1 MIQEELKNFIEQN
14 CSGKEPSDLIM
25 EAIGQK
31 IEQLGAD
38 AGEVLAFVEECA
50 KGPTLEQKAEAARR
64 AAEAEAERLARIE
77 EAKAKAESDAKNA
90 ELAAE
95 KAKEALAEA
104 EAARQKAET
113 EKARVSEM
121 KHKHEVKKE
130 RKRMYMIIGIVAL
143 AIVLGIGYFYMRTF
157 TRKSVVDLASEAAY
171 NSVSHE
177 RISDLDV
184 DTSDVPSDDPSVTI
198 DPNGDVKAQLEKH
211 YDQVGDYKENFYKIK
226 KGNLYGIADKEGKII
241 QRPKFDYIY
250 SRNDKGLIKVE
261 KDKQLGYLNIK
272 GIIVIEPK
280 YTSIEPEKDGLI
292 KVEINKKYG
301 FINAETLQEVAEC
314 IYDHIY
320 DLEDGKYKV
329 GIGRKIG
336 YLNADGSVSQ
346 VPQ

>member
-38 AGEVLAFVEECA
+38 ADEVLAFVEECA

-64 AAEAEAERLARIE
+64 AAEAEAERQARIAE
-77 EAKAKAESDAKNA
+77 AEAKAKSDAKNA

-104 EAARQKAET
+104 EAARQKAEA

-130 RKRMYMIIGIVAL
+130 RKRMYMIIGIIAL

-171 NSVSHE
+171 NSVNHTSIGE
-177 RISDLDV
+177 LEV
-184 DTSDVPSDDPSVTI
+184 DMSDVPNADPSVQI
-198 DPNGDVKAQLEKH
+198 DPNGNVKEQLEKY
-211 YDQVGDYKENFYKIK
+211 YDTVYDITEGVYKIK
-226 KGNLYGIADKEGKII
+226 KDNKFGLADKTGKII
-241 QRPKFDYIY
+241 QKPKYDFIHA
-250 SRNDKGLIKVE
+250 RNIKGLIKVE
-261 KDKQLGYLNIK
+261 NEKKIGYLNIK
-272 GIIVIEPK
+272 GVEVIPPK
-280 YTSIEPEKDGLI
+280 YSIIENEKDGLM
-292 KVEINKKYG
+292 KVCLNGKFG
-301 FINAETLQEVAEC
+301 FLNAGNLAEVTPC

-320 DLEDGKYKV
+320 DKADNKYKV
-329 GIGRKIG
+329 SIGNKIG
-336 YLNADGSVSQ
+336 YLNADGTVLQ
-346 VPQ
+346 NPQ

>member
-38 AGEVLAFVEECA
+38 ADEVLAFVEECA

-64 AAEAEAERLARIE
+64 AAEAEAERQARIAE
-77 EAKAKAESDAKNA
+77 AEAKAKSDAKNA

-104 EAARQKAET
+104 EAARQKAEA

-130 RKRMYMIIGIVAL
+130 RKRMYTIIGIVAL
-143 AIVLGIGYFYMRTF
+143 AILLGIGYFYMRTF

-184 DTSDVPSDDPSVTI
+184 DTSDVPSDDSSVTI
-198 DPNGDVKAQLEKH
+198 DPNGDVKEQLEKY

-261 KDKQLGYLNIK
+261 KDNKLGYLNIK

-301 FINAETLQEVAEC
+301 FLNAETLQEVAEC

-329 GIGRKIG
+329 GIGRQIG